1 MVKDYLY
8 TYVFMCNIFLVTV
21 QYIAITSNTFPLHA
35 NNFKQTNHNITIM
48 SLNILADFIL
58 RTGKSNGQISVSFQ
72 NLSV

>member
-1 MVKDYLY
+1 MELQALFLILDS
-8 TYVFMCNIFLVTV
+8 LVTV

-35 NNFKQTNHNITIM
+35 NNFKQKNHNITIM

-58 RTGKSNGQISVSFQ
+58 RTGKSSEGQISVSFQ